1 LNSTLPYSHHVE
13 KEVSHGQ
20 QAEEKEEEDK
30 ELTFAPARQ
39 RAAPSISNSRGALSG
54 VS

>member
-1 LNSTLPYSHHVE
+1 LNSTLPNVHPVE

-20 QAEEKEEEDK
+20 QAEEKEEDE
-30 ELTFAPARQ
+30 EVTTPRGLRIE
-39 RAAPSISNSRGALSG
+39 AAPLTSESRGALSG